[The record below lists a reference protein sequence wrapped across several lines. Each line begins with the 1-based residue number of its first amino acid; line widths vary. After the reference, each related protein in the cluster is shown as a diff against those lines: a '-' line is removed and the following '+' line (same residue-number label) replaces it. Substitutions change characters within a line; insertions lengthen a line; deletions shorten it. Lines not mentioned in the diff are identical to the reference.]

1 MKLDPTPETP
11 QVFTDVID
19 ERIRQVI
26 KWGAQ
31 SLPDGTSSDTWG
43 DMAMEAKQTVDE
55 RAAAGTLTWVEVLD
69 EEILEAYAETDPARL
84 RAELI
89 QVAAVA
95 IAWAEDIDRRSAAA

>member
-11 QVFTDVID
+11 QVLADVTD
-19 ERIRQVI
+19 ERVRQVI
-26 KWGAQ
+26 KWGMQ
-31 SLPDGTSSDTWG
+31 SLPDGTSTETW
-43 DMAMEAKQTVDE
+43 DNMAMEAKQTVDE

-69 EEILEAYAETDPARL
+69 EEVLEAYAETDPVRL

-95 IAWAEDIDRRSAAA
+95 ISWAEDIDRKQS